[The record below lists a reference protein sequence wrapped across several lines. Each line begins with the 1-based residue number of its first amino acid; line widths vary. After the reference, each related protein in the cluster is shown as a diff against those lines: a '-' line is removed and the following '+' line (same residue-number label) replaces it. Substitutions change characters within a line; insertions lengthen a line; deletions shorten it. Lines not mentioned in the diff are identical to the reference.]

1 MSAPIYSALMDW
13 KYKHFR
19 QQKVFAAPSD
29 IAFEAVRAYLTDT
42 LGWKIAETDNGLTG
56 EGQCFTH
63 RAMADF
69 LFEPA
74 ANETKV
80 FVDLRVERAGGSGF
94 MLWDVGG
101 YYNIQIRNWLEGIQ
115 WLIHQRL
122 AGGEIQSA
130 APVPPTNKYS
140 ACVFNGCLG
149 FIVVMF
155 ALWLVV
161 NLICAIIGLLSG
173 SLYLF
178 GRGGTL
184 VVHGIWARII
194 SVLMLAAGVFIV
206 SKIRGR
212 RTERAM

>member
-1 MSAPIYSALMDW
+1 MDW
-13 KYKHFR
+13 KYKHFH
-19 QQKVFAAPSD
+19 QEKVFAAPRD
-29 IAFEAVRAYLTDT
+29 LVLEAVRGYVTQT
-42 LGWKIAETDNGLTG
+42 LGWKIAETETELTG
-56 EGQCFTH
+56 EGQCFLH
-63 RAMADF
+63 RAIVNFRLD
-69 LFEPA
+69 PA
-74 ANETKV
+74 GSETKV
-80 FVDLRVERAGGSGF
+80 IVDLQVARAGSSGF

-101 YYNIQIRNWLEGIQ
+101 YYNIQIRKWFEGIQ

-130 APVPPTNKYS
+130 APVPASNKYS

-161 NLICAIIGLLSG
+161 NLICAIIGLLTG

-194 SVLMLAAGVFIV
+194 SVLILAAGAFIV
-206 SKIRGR
+206 WKMLGR
-212 RTERAM
+212 RRERATIP